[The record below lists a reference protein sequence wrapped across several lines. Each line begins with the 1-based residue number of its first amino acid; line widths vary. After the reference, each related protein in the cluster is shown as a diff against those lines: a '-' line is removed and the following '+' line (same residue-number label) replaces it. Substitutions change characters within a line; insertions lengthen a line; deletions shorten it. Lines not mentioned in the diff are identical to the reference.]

1 LVSRARG
8 VVKGG
13 AVVMMV
19 VVAMNIAGGL
29 VLTVA
34 RCRATLD

>member
-1 LVSRARG
+1 MVSRARS

-19 VVAMNIAGGL
+19 VMTMNIAGGL
-29 VLTVA
+29 TILA
-34 RCRATLD
+34 RSAP